1 MTLPTTTKRYDVV
14 IVGGGIAALTVAYRL
29 RDLNILLLEKEEVC
43 GGRTLSMDMGP
54 YVFNQGAQMIPG
66 ANTNV
71 ARLAD
76 ELGVK
81 RTLIDKTKTC
91 TYINGKLVAESSDLK
106 YLLKLPIPL
115 LEKLKLGWAVF
126 RLRSKYSRIV
136 DKPPDP
142 NDSVFRELSS
152 STLVDLLKIR
162 HPDVKALW
170 DSFSMASSTL
180 ASDEV
185 AAFQPTN
192 TFLHHAADEY
202 FVEGGTEQLTRALA
216 RKIIDS
222 VITNATVTCVAS
234 ANNNGVT
241 IQYESDGV
249 SQMIEADRCVM
260 AIPAPLALRVVQDI
274 PEAKKSALEQC
285 EYGAMTSAAFLLNKP
300 SESFVGK
307 GVWRI
312 PVAGKIVCGI
322 SDPTYTYPESLKQK
336 DGRGLIRLY
345 TGDSVSKELQKLS
358 DDEALDIIE
367 QELYDLFSS
376 ARGSV
381 LKRSIKH
388 WPYAI
393 CPWRV
398 GRLDQV
404 QVIRAMHDN
413 IHYCGDYTE
422 NSGLEPSVL
431 SALRVVSEI
440 TDARP

>member
-1 MTLPTTTKRYDVV
+1 M
-14 IVGGGIAALTVAYRL
+14 
-29 RDLNILLLEKEEVC
+29 E
-43 GGRTLSMDMGP
+43 MGP

-81 RTLIDKTKTC
+81 RVLIDKTKTC
-91 TYINGKLVAESSDLK
+91 THINGKLVAEASDLK

-115 LEKLKLGWAVF
+115 IEKLKLGWTVL
-126 RLRSKYSRIV
+126 RLRSKYSGIV

-142 NDSVFRELSS
+142 NDPVFRELSGRS
-152 STLVDLLKIR
+152 LVDLLKIR

-185 AAFQPTN
+185 AAFQPIN

-202 FVEGGTEQLTRALA
+202 FVEGGTGELTQALA
-216 RKIIDS
+216 NKIGDS
-222 VITNATVTCVAS
+222 AVTNATATSVAS
-234 ANNNGVT
+234 TESGVT
-241 IQYESDGV
+241 VQYERDGV
-249 SQMIEADRCVM
+249 LHTVEADRCVM
-260 AIPAPLALRVVQDI
+260 ATPAPLALHIVRDL
-274 PEAKKSALEQC
+274 PEAKRAALAQC
-285 EYGAMTSAAFLLNKP
+285 EYGAMTSAAFLLDRP
-300 SESFVGK
+300 SESFVGE

-312 PVAGKIVCGI
+312 PVAGKTVCGI
-322 SDPTYTYPESLKQK
+322 SDPTYTFPESLKRD

-345 TGDSVSKELQKLS
+345 TGDEASRNLQKLP
-358 DDEALDIIE
+358 DADALDIIE
-367 QELYDLFSS
+367 QDLVDIFPST
-376 ARGSV
+376 RERI
-381 LKRSIKH
+381 LERSIKH

-398 GRLDQV
+398 GRLNV
-404 QVIRAMHDN
+404 IHAIRATHDN

-422 NSGLEPSVL
+422 NSGLEPSML

-440 TDARP
+440 TSLQRHRQAETE